1 MILTTPTKTWA
12 STFMNFDGSYLKLFH
27 QALKNLELNKIEDK
41 NDHACLAKQSLKTEK
56 AG

>member
-1 MILTTPTKTWA
+1 MILTRPTNSWA
-12 STFMNFDGSYLKLFH
+12 TKFILLDGSYMKLFN

-41 NDHACLAKQSLKTEK
+41 NKTAFLNNQLLKTEK

>member
-1 MILTTPTKTWA
+1 M
-12 STFMNFDGSYLKLFH
+12 KLFN

-41 NDHACLAKQSLKTEK
+41 NKTAFLNNQLLKTEK